1 MGNTTNPE
9 QWAAK
14 ERLRFIERSAFWC
27 GLVNRA
33 DLQRVFGVS
42 AAQASADLQMFQELC
57 PGALNYNLKKK
68 RYEGG
73 ESMVCKLHEPRIEEA
88 MAFFLNEE
96 VTASPLMRAS
106 MALDMGSRLAG
117 VVLPVR
123 EALPAVQRAVF
134 LAVLRGLPVAVHY
147 ASVAGKTDG
156 WRTLRPHAFGHDG
169 YRWHVRAWCEKNGDF
184 RDFVLSRMKSAKVDL
199 GAAAAPLPERDVD
212 WETWETL
219 DLVPDEDLTE
229 EQKAAVDR
237 DFGMMGG
244 KLSIQVRKAMMDY
257 TLDHLRLPLTNG
269 RVKPRL
275 LRRLGGG

>member
-27 GLVNRA
+27 GLVNRS

-57 PGALNYNLKKK
+57 PGALVYNLKKK

-73 ESMVCKLHEPRIEEA
+73 ESMVCKLHTPRLEEA
-88 MAFFLNEE
+88 MAFFLSEE
-96 VTASPLMRAS
+96 VTASPLMREPIG
-106 MALDMGSRLAG
+106 LDMGARLAG

-123 EALPAVQRAVF
+123 EASAAVQRAVF
-134 LAVLRGLPVAVHY
+134 LAVLHGLPVEVHY

-169 YRWHVRAWCEKNGDF
+169 YRWHVRAWCEKNGAF
-184 RDFVLSRMKSAKVDL
+184 RDFVLSRMKEAKVDL
-199 GAAAAPLPERDVD
+199 RSAPTPPPEPDVD
-212 WETWETL
+212 WETWETVEL
-219 DLVPDEDLTE
+219 APNTE
-229 EQKAAVDR
+229 LEPEQRAAVDR
-237 DFGMMGG
+237 DFGMKGG
-244 KLSIQVRKAMMDY
+244 KLTIQVRKAMLDY
-257 TLDHLRLPLTNG
+257 TLDHLRLPLTDG

-275 LRRLGGG
+275 LGRVGSA